1 MDKKLDSVKSMLI
14 TNKSIMK
21 HYTFFSYKIYP
32 NQGQSEKCS
41 IKVVGMTCASC
52 VNNIEKNISKE
63 AGVYSILVSLMSA
76 RADVIFDPNLTSPEK
91 IAEAIDDMGFEGK
104 FEIYKLTKN

>member
-1 MDKKLDSVKSMLI
+1 
-14 TNKSIMK
+14 MK
-21 HYTFFSYKIYP
+21 HYSFSCYRIYP